1 MKRIDLHIHTVK
13 TVCDPQNYC
22 FDLEVL
28 KRYVETAQLDAIAVT
43 NHNLFDRANYDSI
56 CNAIDIPV
64 FPGIEVNV
72 RTPGKYGHVL
82 VIAPSDDVDIF
93 ELDAEKMTMQLPDKD
108 SRAPW
113 DLVESTFSNISKYLV
128 IPHYRKDKQLDLKTI
143 DEIRKSTG
151 IDALEVANAKKWL
164 KEKVLVN
171 EPLVLFSDCR
181 PGLRMDSTD
190 KGEADPHRYAYG
202 FTYVKCEE
210 LTVPALKKAFATG
223 RNTAVFRDDDIF
235 EILPEALPVSTGLN
249 VVIGNRTSGKTY
261 TLNRIADAFEPNDIA
276 YIKQFDITKKAEEK
290 KFNEIV
296 AAEDAKYEDGYLKPL
311 KSGLSDYFDLDIEG
325 LKEKVRNYA
334 EAVITFANSPEDDA
348 SRVPIYRAQAFAFD
362 SDDKRTE
369 EDVKLRNAARK
380 LARENTRSEII
391 ANYINKESLVAL
403 DKALRMEMLEAVKL
417 RVAKECANT
426 IIAASKSRLTELSS
440 RKPLP
445 PSKPISDYFRAT
457 FYEDGLS
464 KLLGELESP
473 VDLESEDA
481 GRFTKKRRRTKVQ
494 SASEGK
500 KRVSTQFGIS
510 GLYKTPDMLSKLR
523 FLRSFPDELKLSAHK
538 LLVKVDTFIVDKKR
552 NTPLSGGQ
560 RAEYVFIHEL
570 DKARNKD
577 IVLIDEPESSFD
589 NRFLKS
595 DISSA
600 LHRLSSEATVFL
612 VTHNNTLGVSINPDW
627 LIYAVYDDG
636 KYELF
641 SGAMSSK
648 TLKSSDGNIVER
660 RDILMETM
668 EAGWDAYEG
677 RRIHYDLTQD

>member
-28 KRYVETAQLDAIAVT
+28 KRYVGTAQLDAIAVT

-64 FPGIEVNV
+64 FPGIELNV
-72 RTPGKYGHVL
+72 RTPVKYGHVL
-82 VIAPSDDVDIF
+82 VIAPADDVDIF
-93 ELDAEKMTMQLPDKD
+93 EFDAEKMAMQLPDKD

-164 KEKVLVN
+164 KEKDLVN

-190 KGEADPHRYAYG
+190 KGDADPHRYAYG

-261 TLNRIADAFEPNDIA
+261 TLNRIADTFEPNDIA

-311 KSGLSDYFDLDIEG
+311 KSGLSDYFELDIEG
-325 LKEKVRNYA
+325 LKEKVRNFT

-348 SRVPIYRAQAFAFD
+348 SRVPIYRAQAFAFV
-362 SDDKRTE
+362 SDDKRAE

-481 GRFTKKRRRTKVQ
+481 GRFTKKRRRT
-494 SASEGK
+494 
-500 KRVSTQFGIS
+500 
-510 GLYKTPDMLSKLR
+510 
-523 FLRSFPDELKLSAHK
+523 
-538 LLVKVDTFIVDKKR
+538 
-552 NTPLSGGQ
+552 
-560 RAEYVFIHEL
+560 
-570 DKARNKD
+570 
-577 IVLIDEPESSFD
+577 
-589 NRFLKS
+589 
-595 DISSA
+595 
-600 LHRLSSEATVFL
+600 
-612 VTHNNTLGVSINPDW
+612 
-627 LIYAVYDDG
+627 
-636 KYELF
+636 
-641 SGAMSSK
+641 
-648 TLKSSDGNIVER
+648 
-660 RDILMETM
+660 
-668 EAGWDAYEG
+668 
-677 RRIHYDLTQD
+677 

>member
-22 FDLEVL
+22 FDLDVL
-28 KRYVETAQLDAIAVT
+28 KRYVGTAQLDAIAVT
-43 NHNLFDRANYDSI
+43 NHNLFDRGNFDSI

-64 FPGIEVNV
+64 FPGIEINV
-72 RTPGKYGHVL
+72 CTPVKFGHVL
-82 VIAPSDDVDIF
+82 VIAPVDDVDNF
-93 ELDAEKMTMQLPDKD
+93 ESDAEKIAIQLPDKD
-108 SRAPW
+108 SRATW
-113 DLVESTFSNISKYLV
+113 NQVVSTFSNISKYLV
-128 IPHYRKDKQLDLKTI
+128 IPHYRKDKQLDSNTI
-143 DEIRKSTG
+143 DEIRKTTG

-164 KEKVLVN
+164 KEKNMVN

-181 PGLRMDSTD
+181 PGLRMNNTD
-190 KGEADPHRYAYG
+190 KGDADPHRYAYG

-210 LTVPALKKAFATG
+210 LTVPALKKSFATG
-223 RNTAVFRDDDIF
+223 KNTAVFRDDDIF
-235 EILPEALPVSTGLN
+235 EVLPEALPVSTGLN

-261 TLNRIADAFEPNDIA
+261 TLNRIADAFESDDIA
-276 YIKQFDITKKAEEK
+276 YIKQFDITKNAEEK

-296 AAEDAKYEDGYLKPL
+296 ASEDAKYEDGYLRPL
-311 KSGLSDYFDLDIEG
+311 KSGLNDYFDLDIER

-348 SRVPIYRAQAFAFD
+348 SKAPIYLAQEFTFD
-362 SDDKRTE
+362 SDDKRAE
-369 EDVKLRNAARK
+369 EDIKLRNAIRT

-391 ANYINKESLVAL
+391 ASYINEKSLVAL
-403 DKALRMEMLEAVKL
+403 DEALRMEMLEAVKS
-417 RVAKECANT
+417 RVAKEFANE
-426 IIAASKSRLTELSS
+426 IIVASKSHLTELSA

-445 PSKPISDYFRAT
+445 PSMPLINYFRAT
-457 FYEDGLS
+457 FYEYGLS
-464 KLLGELESP
+464 KLLGELQSP

-494 SASEGK
+494 TATEGK
-500 KRVSTQFGIS
+500 KRVSTQFSIA

-523 FLRSFPDELKLSAHK
+523 FLRGFPDELKLSAHK
-538 LLVKVDTFIVDKKR
+538 LLIRVDTFIVDKKR

-560 RAEYVFIHEL
+560 RAEYIFIHEL
-570 DKARNKD
+570 NKARNKY

-589 NRFLKS
+589 NNFLKS
-595 DISSA
+595 DISNA
-600 LHRLSSEATVFL
+600 LHQLSSEATVFL

-627 LIYAVYDDG
+627 LIYAVYHGG

-648 TLKSSDGNIVER
+648 TLKSTDGDTVER
-660 RDILMETM
+660 RDVLMETM